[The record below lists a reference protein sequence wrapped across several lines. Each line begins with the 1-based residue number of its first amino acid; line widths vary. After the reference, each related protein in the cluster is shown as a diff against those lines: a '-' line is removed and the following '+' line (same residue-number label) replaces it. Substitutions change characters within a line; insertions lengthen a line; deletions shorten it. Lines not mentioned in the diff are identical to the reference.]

1 MKRLTTS
8 WTLLASF
15 FALLIGTVNAQ
26 PAGLK
31 LQTPSHAVPAWGRP
45 ATVPDVADEKMAPEV
60 QAALA
65 SLQEGE
71 MTTAIVTLKDQEDL
85 REISRS
91 DRALR
96 LAAVVQALR
105 ARASATQPSLRELL
119 ETRRDEGRVR
129 ETVPFWVFNGLS
141 VTATADVFEEL
152 ATRAEVLS
160 ITPDEVILMPS
171 APLGERLTSPSGA
184 EPNLTRI
191 NAPALWNLGF
201 RGQGIVVASMDS
213 GVDADHPDLSAQWR
227 GGTNSWFDPSGQHPI
242 TPTDTNGHG
251 TWSMGILVGRD
262 AGGTSIG
269 VAPDAQWIAVKIFDD
284 QGRATATRIHQG
296 FQWLL
301 DPDGD
306 PDTPDAP
313 NVVSNS
319 WNIGRPGCVLA
330 FQLDLQAL
338 RAAGI
343 VPVFAAGNFGPAG
356 STSVSPANYPE
367 AFAVGAADNS
377 DVVWPESS
385 RGPSACSDLSAI
397 YPQVVAPGVNVRT
410 ADLSGFYYAASGTSM
425 AAPHVAGVL
434 ALLLSAYPDL
444 TASGQETAVLST
456 TVDLGSPGPDND
468 HGYGRVDVLAAYHRL
483 SDHEILFADGFE
495 LGNLEAWSASIGGD
509 GISVTAEAAMVGSW
523 GMQAVVNG
531 NSRSFV
537 SDATPTSETSYHAR
551 FYFHPNG
558 TDTGN
563 RPHVIFLGRDA
574 LGQAVFA
581 VQYRR
586 TERSALRYQVRSAV
600 RSTAGWVATK
610 WYSISNARHAI
621 EIGWQSSDS
630 ASCSL
635 FIDGDLKKTK
645 KRLDTSAFLLDTVWL
660 GPCARLSDGMS
671 GIEYFDAFLSTRD
684 TYIGP

>member
-8 WTLLASF
+8 WALLASL
-15 FALLIGTVNAQ
+15 FAVLIGTVNAQ

-31 LQTPSHAVPAWGRP
+31 LQAPSQAVPVWGRP
-45 ATVPDVADEKMAPEV
+45 TTARDVAGKKIAPEV

-65 SLQEGE
+65 SLQEEE
-71 MTTAIVTLKDQEDL
+71 MVTAIVTLKDQEDL
-85 REISRS
+85 RGINHPNRG
-91 DRALR
+91 LR
-96 LAAVVQALR
+96 LASVVRALR
-105 ARASATQPSLRELL
+105 ARASATQPPLQELL
-119 ETRRDEGRVR
+119 ETRRDEGRVA

-141 VTATADVFEEL
+141 VTATADVLAEL

-160 ITPDEVILMPS
+160 ITLDEIILMPS
-171 APLGERLTSPSGA
+171 SPLGERLASPSGA

-201 RGQGIVVASMDS
+201 RGQGIVVANMDT

-227 GGTNSWFDPSGQHPI
+227 GGTNSWFDPSGQHPT

-251 TWSMGILVGRD
+251 TWSMGILVGQD
-262 AGGTSIG
+262 NGGTSIG

-284 QGRATATRIHQG
+284 QGKATATRIHQG

-301 DPDGD
+301 DPDGN

-319 WNIGRPGCVLA
+319 WSIGRPGCVLA

-356 STSVSPANYPE
+356 STSASPANYPE
-367 AFAVGAADNS
+367 AFAVGATDNS

-385 RGPSACSDLSAI
+385 RGPSACSDPSAV

-410 ADLSGFYYAASGTSM
+410 TDLGGFYYAASGTSM
-425 AAPHVAGVL
+425 AAPHVAGAL

-444 TASGQETAVLST
+444 TSPEQETAVLST

-468 HGYGRVDVLAAYHRL
+468 YGYGRVDVLAAYHRL
-483 SDHEILFADGFE
+483 SESEILFADGFE
-495 LGNLEAWSASIGGD
+495 LGNLEAWTASIGGD

-523 GMQAVVNG
+523 GMQAVVSG

-537 SDATPTSETSYHAR
+537 SDASPTNETSYHAR
-551 FYFHPNG
+551 FHFHPNG

-563 RPHVIFLGRDA
+563 RPHVIFLGRNA
-574 LGQAVFA
+574 LGQGIFA

-586 TERSALRYQVRSAV
+586 TEPPALKYQVRSAV

-610 WYSISNARHAI
+610 WYSISNAPHAI
-621 EIGWQSSDS
+621 EIGWQSSYS
-630 ASCSL
+630 ASYSL
-635 FIDGDLKKTK
+635 FVDGDLKKTK
-645 KRLDTSAFLLDTVWL
+645 KRLDTSAYLLDTVWL
-660 GPCARLSDGMS
+660 GPCARLSSRMS